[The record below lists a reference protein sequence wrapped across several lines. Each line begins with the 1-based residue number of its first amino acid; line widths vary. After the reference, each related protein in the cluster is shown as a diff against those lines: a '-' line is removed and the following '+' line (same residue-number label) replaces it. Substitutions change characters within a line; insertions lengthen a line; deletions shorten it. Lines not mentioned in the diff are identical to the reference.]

1 LTSTKKPWE
10 LLEDVS
16 ILKSTQNLWELLE
29 LCDSR
34 DCGVSGRPLSLP
46 S

>member
-1 LTSTKKPWE
+1 MDMLRH
-10 LLEDVS
+10 VS
-16 ILKSTQNLWELLE
+16 IFKSTQTLWELLE

-34 DCGVSGRPLSLP
+34 ECGASGRSLSLP

>member
-1 LTSTKKPWE
+1 MDMLRH
-10 LLEDVS
+10 VS
-16 ILKSTQNLWELLE
+16 IFKSTQTLWELLE